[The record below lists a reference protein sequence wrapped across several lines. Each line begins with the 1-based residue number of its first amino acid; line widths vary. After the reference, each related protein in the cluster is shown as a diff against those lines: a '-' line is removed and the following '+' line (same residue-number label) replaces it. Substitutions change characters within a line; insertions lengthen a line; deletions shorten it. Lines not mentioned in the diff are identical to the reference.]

1 MRAFLIGLMATA
13 SMMMSAATRADDVA
27 GNRLTIA
34 NHYFDVIGL
43 RLGPTSLALGYT
55 YALDDHLDPH
65 AVTLLDKRRMAEM
78 LPQGLIDDLSA
89 LYRNTVFHSCFA
101 KLSDKQ
107 AALLA
112 DFIRNRTD
120 TSEMYSNHLFERD
133 LRYCVRVI
141 GSRWGTAEMHPHM
154 LSITQYNSDIA
165 EILDMP
171 GIARFP
177 NRITRRTVLHSF
189 Q

>member
-1 MRAFLIGLMATA
+1 MRATLMGLMATVLI
-13 SMMMSAATRADDVA
+13 MMSAAARADDMA
-27 GNRLTIA
+27 DNRRTIA

-43 RLGPTSLALGYT
+43 RLWPISLALGYT

-65 AVTLLDKRRMAEM
+65 SVTLLDKRRMAEM
-78 LPQGLIDDLSA
+78 LPQGLIDDLSN
-89 LYRNTVFHSCFA
+89 LYQNTVFHSCFA
-101 KLSDKQ
+101 KLSDRQ

-120 TSEMYSNHLFERD
+120 TSEMYSSHLFETD

-141 GSRWGTAEMHPHM
+141 GSRWGTAEMYPHM

-177 NRITRRTVLHSF
+177 NRITRRTVLRSF